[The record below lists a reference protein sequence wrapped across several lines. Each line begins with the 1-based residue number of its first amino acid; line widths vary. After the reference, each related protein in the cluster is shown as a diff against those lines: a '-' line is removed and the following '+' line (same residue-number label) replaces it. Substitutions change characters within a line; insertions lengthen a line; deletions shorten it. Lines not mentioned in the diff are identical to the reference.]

1 MSYERPVVLSVAG
14 YDPSGGAGVLADVKT
29 FEQHRCL
36 GMAVITAWTV
46 QTEDRFSRLEPF
58 GTEQIMAQLEP
69 LLCRYPVSYLKVGLF
84 PDAGQLLLLLQW
96 LKILNPEIRIVWDPV
111 LSASAGYAFAGGID
125 KELLQQ
131 LLRHIYLL
139 TPNVAEAR
147 SLADTGSELDAA
159 ARLSE
164 HCMVL
169 LKGGHS
175 AAAPG
180 TDYLYSKGNR
190 VALPP
195 AVSGAWPKH
204 GSGCILSAAI
214 TAQLAL
220 GAAPEQACRLGK
232 QYIEQVLN
240 SNPQLL
246 AYHVV

>member
-14 YDPSGGAGVLADVKT
+14 YDPSGGAGVLADIKT
-29 FEQHRCL
+29 FEQHHCL
-36 GMAVITAWTV
+36 GMAAVTAWTV
-46 QTEDRFSRLEPF
+46 QTEDSFSRLEPL

-69 LLCRYPVSYLKVGLF
+69 LLRRYPVSCLKVGLF
-84 PDAGQLLLLLQW
+84 PDAAQLLHLLQW
-96 LKILNPEIRIVWDPV
+96 LKAACPEVRIVWDPV
-111 LSASAGYAFAGGID
+111 LSASAGYTFTGGIG

-131 LLRHIYLL
+131 LLQHIYLL
-139 TPNVAEAR
+139 TPNVTEAR
-147 SLADTGSELDAA
+147 SLADTGNELDAA
-159 ARLSE
+159 ALLSE

-180 TDYLYSKGNR
+180 TDYLYGKGSR

-195 AVSGAWPKH
+195 AVSGVWPKH

-232 QYIEQVLN
+232 QYIEQILN

-246 AYHVV
+246 AYHVI